1 MATTTYR
8 IEATFETEANPHSQ
22 RSGLWTSEL
31 GESSGWGLRA
41 AKKAAKGLAKE
52 GGFGSNQGIK
62 GVRVVN
68 EKTGE
73 VVDWYWHDSDS
84 E

>member
-1 MATTTYR
+1 MATITYR
-8 IEATFETEANPHSQ
+8 IEATFETEANPRSQ

-52 GGFGSNQGIK
+52 GGFGSDQGIK
-62 GVRVVN
+62 GTRVVN
-68 EKTGE
+68 EKTNE
-73 VVDWYWHDSDS
+73 VVAWFFH
-84 E
+84 